1 MRVWSIVGSGVRVSP
16 AASPSTAK
24 RDTPAAVRA
33 ATMIRLATCPSMT
46 NILWPFSSQP
56 SPFLVA
62 ANSMPLKSHFPLSS
76 VMASVAIV
84 SPDAMP
90 GR

>member
-1 MRVWSIVGSGVRVSP
+1 
-16 AASPSTAK
+16 
-24 RDTPAAVRA
+24 
-33 ATMIRLATCPSMT
+33 MT

-62 ANSMPLKSHFPLSS
+62 ASSIPLKSHLPLSS

>member
-1 MRVWSIVGSGVRVSP
+1 M
-16 AASPSTAK
+16 
-24 RDTPAAVRA
+24 
-33 ATMIRLATCPSMT
+33 CPSMT
-46 NILWPFSSQP
+46 NILWPFSCQA

-62 ANSMPLKSHFPLSS
+62 ANSTPLKSHFPLSS